1 MRVSKVSRAL
11 ITAVMGAAL
20 VAPIQLSSAEAA
32 ITAGA
37 VSSTLSMGTG
47 TVRIYGSATQTFTN
61 PSIGNPLSLP
71 IAKNTAKNFFIQN
84 NGSISTPAFR
94 MTITM
99 TGTLT
104 SLQRCDVGVLFSAAG
119 VCASGAA
126 TTITIAKNTLT
137 TITLLMAPNTFYNLQ
152 LKGTAAETVSID
164 HSVLTSQLGT
174 RTINS

>member
-1 MRVSKVSRAL
+1 MRVNKFSRAL

-37 VSSTLSMGTG
+37 VSSTLSLGTG

-61 PSIGNPLSLP
+61 PSIGNPFSLP
-71 IAKNTAKNFFIQN
+71 IVKNTAKNFFIQN

-99 TGTLT
+99 TGTPT
-104 SLQRCDVGVLFSAAG
+104 LQRCNVGVLFSSAG
-119 VCASGAA
+119 VCASGTA
-126 TTITIAKNTLT
+126 TTITISRNTLT

-152 LKGTAAETVSID
+152 LKGSAAETVSINL
-164 HSVLTSQLGT
+164 SVLTSQLGT

>member
-1 MRVSKVSRAL
+1 
-11 ITAVMGAAL
+11 MGVVL
-20 VAPIQLSSAEAA
+20 MAPIQLSSAEAA
-32 ITAGA
+32 ISASA
-37 VSSTLSMGTG
+37 VSSTLSLETG

-61 PSIGNPLSLP
+61 PSIGNPLSLA

-99 TGTLT
+99 TGSLT
-104 SLQRCDVGVLFSAAG
+104 SLQRCDVGVLFSSAG
-119 VCASGAA
+119 VCASG
-126 TTITIAKNTLT
+126 TTTGITISKNTLT
-137 TITLLMAPNTFYNLQ
+137 TITLLMEPNTFYNLQ
-152 LKGTAAETVSID
+152 LKGSAGETVSID